1 MVPQVW
7 RHFRPEL
14 YIGFVFHESFFGL
27 ALCAIHRCAGHHYL
41 RAAFTGV
48 LPEPSVS
55 VVLRTHLTLSWHRL
69 ELRGRPIA
77 EYLNDG
83 LLIEHR
89 THPRGPCSTYL

>member
-14 YIGFVFHESFFGL
+14 YIGFVFYESFFGL

-48 LPEPSVS
+48 LPEP
-55 VVLRTHLTLSWHRL
+55 
-69 ELRGRPIA
+69 
-77 EYLNDG
+77 
-83 LLIEHR
+83 
-89 THPRGPCSTYL
+89 